1 MSLLDA
7 SYEVS
12 PMKILRYLLK
22 HMVPLFWGVSLIP
35 YYVGWVFATRK
46 LFPTLI
52 SDVLTSTTS
61 SLAIVNEFWIFVIG
75 FIVMG
80 PFLGGSTLLYNDYWD
95 WEIDKDSLRKGLFP
109 LPQGFLKPKTALKV
123 SIMLM
128 SFALIFSVF
137 VSLLFTLIVGVCLA
151 LSIAYSTPPVRLKT
165 RAGLDILTNAVGAG
179 VLCSLAGWIVVR
191 SIFDYPIYWGVV
203 SIFTVSAIY
212 TSTLLADYQSDK
224 KNNVMTLAVKLGDK
238 NTYYLAIA
246 CLIIGGVIFV
256 IMGLTSYIISPEF
269 IYLTWPISVSLPIS
283 YWAILRKRTFKN
295 VLRSISALTALLTLG
310 NVLILL
316 YYTGIWKIS

>member
-1 MSLLDA
+1 MSFLDL
-7 SYEVS
+7 SFEIS
-12 PMKILRYLLK
+12 PLKIIRYLLK
-22 HMVPLFWGVSLIP
+22 HTVPLFWGVSLIP

-46 LFPTLI
+46 LFPTYIL
-52 SDVLTSTTS
+52 DVLTSTS
-61 SLAIVNEFWIFVIG
+61 SSSATVNEFWIFAFG

-95 WEIDKDSLRKGLFP
+95 WEIDRDSLRKGLFP
-109 LPQGFLKPKTALKV
+109 LPQGLLNPKTALIV

-128 SFALIFSVF
+128 SLALIFSVF

-151 LSIAYSTPPVRLKT
+151 LSISYSTPPIRLKT
-165 RAGLDILTNAVGAG
+165 RAGLDVITNAFGAG
-179 VLCSLAGWIVVR
+179 VLCSLAGWIVVK
-191 SIFDYPIYWGVV
+191 SVFDFPIFWGVL

-212 TSTLLADYQSDK
+212 ISTLLADYPSDK
-224 KNNVMTLAVKLGDK
+224 KNNVITTAVKLGAK

-246 CLIIGGVIFV
+246 CLTIGGVIFV
-256 IMGLTSYIISPEF
+256 TMGLTSYIISPEF
-269 IYLTWPISVSLPIS
+269 IYLTWPISVSLPVS
-283 YWAILRKRTFKN
+283 YWVILRKRTFKN